1 MAQCANS
8 SRKTN
13 AYPGALKILV
23 IIWGSVR
30 PMLKSRD
37 KSSNV
42 AECPSVKASEDSRMM
57 TDEMS
62 ESIGNLKVRCRN
74 PKAV

>member
-13 AYPGALKILV
+13 AYPGALKTLV
-23 IIWGSVR
+23 IIWSSVSL
-30 PMLKSRD
+30 MLKSRD

-42 AECPSVKASEDSRMM
+42 AGCPSVKASKDGRMM

-62 ESIGNLKVRCRN
+62 ESIR
-74 PKAV
+74 